1 MRINPTDPYPYH
13 PRILNKGMAEPFQK
27 AMAVKGRGRK
37 KAQESPAEQASAS
50 VAPVATAK
58 KKAKKPM
65 NKSMLL
71 GQPAPTNVP
80 GGMTPY
86 ASSSLLGG

>member
-1 MRINPTDPYPYH
+1 MRINPTDPYPYR
-13 PRILNKGMAEPFQK
+13 PRILNKGMAKPFYE
-27 AMAVKGRGRK
+27 AVKSKERRN
-37 KAQESPAEQASAS
+37 AQNSSAEQASAS

-58 KKAKKPM
+58 KNAKKPM
-65 NKSMLL
+65 NKSMLM